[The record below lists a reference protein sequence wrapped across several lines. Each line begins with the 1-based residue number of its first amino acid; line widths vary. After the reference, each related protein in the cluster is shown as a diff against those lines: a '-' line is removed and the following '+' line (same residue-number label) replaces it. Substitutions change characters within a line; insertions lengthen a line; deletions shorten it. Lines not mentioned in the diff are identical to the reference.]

1 MAQAGKGKLNYRCPS
16 CFIRDIDIDMFYEE
30 EKKEY
35 YCLRCGFSGQ
45 EEDVLRLNE
54 QIRFR
59 YRCMKLRVTDFSED
73 NQPVKF
79 APHKGGTQ

>member
-1 MAQAGKGKLNYRCPS
+1 
-16 CFIRDIDIDMFYEE
+16 MFYEA

-35 YCLRCGFSGQ
+35 YCLRCGFTGQ

-59 YRCMKLRVTDFSED
+59 YRCMKLRVADFGED
-73 NQPVKF
+73 NEPVKF
-79 APHKGGTQ
+79 VPHQGGSQ

>member
-1 MAQAGKGKLNYRCPS
+1 MAQAAKGKLNYRCPS

-35 YCLRCGFSGQ
+35 YCLRCGFTGQ

-59 YRCMKLRVTDFSED
+59 YRCMKLRVADFGED
-73 NQPVKF
+73 NEPVKF
-79 APHKGGTQ
+79 VPHQGGTQ

>member
-30 EKKEY
+30 EKQEY
-35 YCLRCGFSGQ
+35 YCLRCGFTGQ
-45 EEDVLRLNE
+45 EADVLRLNE

-59 YRCMKLRVTDFSED
+59 YRCMKLRIADFGED
-73 NQPVKF
+73 NEPVKF
-79 APHKGGTQ
+79 VPHQGGAQ

>member
-1 MAQAGKGKLNYRCPS
+1 MAQAAKGKLNYRCPS

-35 YCLRCGFSGQ
+35 YCLRCGFTGP
-45 EEDVLRLNE
+45 EEAVLQLNE

-59 YRCMKLRVTDFSED
+59 YRCMKLRVCDFGED
-73 NQPVKF
+73 NAPVQF
-79 APHKGGTQ
+79 VPHQGGTQ

>member
-1 MAQAGKGKLNYRCPS
+1 MAQAAKGKLNYRCPS

-35 YCLRCGFSGQ
+35 YCLRCGFTGP
-45 EEDVLRLNE
+45 EEAVLQLNE

-59 YRCMKLRVTDFSED
+59 YRCMKLRVCDFGDD
-73 NQPVKF
+73 NEPVQF
-79 APHKGGTQ
+79 VPHQGGTQ